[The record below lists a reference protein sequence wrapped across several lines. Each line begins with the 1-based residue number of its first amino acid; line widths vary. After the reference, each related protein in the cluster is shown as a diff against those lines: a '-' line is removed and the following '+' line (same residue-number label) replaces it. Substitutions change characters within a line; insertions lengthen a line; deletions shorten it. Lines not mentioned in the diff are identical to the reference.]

1 MPIELWTARMERPL
15 SDPEREAILPLLPP
29 DRRERL
35 LRVQEVGKQR
45 EPLCAYLI
53 LCLALRQKYGWKSI
67 PEVALGRLGKPYFP
81 EHPEVHFNIS
91 HSSGAVLVGVS
102 DQEIGV
108 DIERIRPVGQ
118 RMMVRLAHVSTEEAF
133 FQNWV
138 RRPSAAAT
146 AWAPS
151 CAPSPLSSR
160 GSTIIRWTP
169 SPATPPGSPPAAR
182 SCRGSSTAILWTI
195 CCENRRPGREW
206 VPCPV
211 FLPGPATGGLR
222 FPTI

>member
-118 RMMVRLAHVSTEEAF
+118 RMMGRLAHVSTEEAF
-133 FQNWV
+133 CQNGV
-138 RRPSAAAT
+138 RREARAKRSGNGVGT
-146 AWAPS
+146 IMRS
-151 CAPSPLSSR
+151 ESPLQP
-160 GSTIIRWTP
+160 GEYYYPLDTFP
-169 SPATPPGSPPAAR
+169 GYAAGVATR
-182 SCRGSSTAILWTI
+182 SK
-195 CCENRRPGREW
+195 E
-206 VPCPV
+206 
-211 FLPGPATGGLR
+211 LPGKLHR
-222 FPTI
+222 YSLDDML

>member
-15 SDPEREAILPLLPP
+15 SAPEREAILPLLPP

-118 RMMVRLAHVSTEEAF
+118 RMMVRLAHVSTEEGF

-138 RRPSAAAT
+138 RREARAKRSGNGVGT
-146 AWAPS
+146 IMRS
-151 CAPSPLSSR
+151 ESPLQP
-160 GSTIIRWTP
+160 GEYYYPLDTFP
-169 SPATPPGSPPAAR
+169 GYAAGVATR
-182 SCRGSSTAILWTI
+182 SK
-195 CCENRRPGREW
+195 E
-206 VPCPV
+206 
-211 FLPGPATGGLR
+211 LPGKLHRYSLDDMLR
-222 FPTI
+222 

>member
-1 MPIELWTARMERPL
+1 MPPA
-15 SDPEREAILPLLPP
+15 
-29 DRRERL
+29 RRERL
-35 LRVQEVGKQR
+35 LRMKEAEKQR

-53 LCLALRQKYGWKSI
+53 LCLALRQKYGWKEL

-133 FQNWV
+133 FQSWV
-138 RRPSAAAT
+138 RREARAKRSGNGVGT
-146 AWAPS
+146 IMRS
-151 CAPSPLSSR
+151 ESPLQPGEYYYPLDTFPGYAAGLATRSR
-160 GSTIIRWTP
+160 
-169 SPATPPGSPPAAR
+169 
-182 SCRGSSTAILWTI
+182 
-195 CCENRRPGREW
+195 E
-206 VPCPV
+206 
-211 FLPGPATGGLR
+211 LPGKLHR
-222 FPTI
+222 YSLDDML

>member
-35 LRVQEVGKQR
+35 LRVKEVEKQR

-53 LCLALRQKYGWKSI
+53 LCLALRQKYGWKEL

-133 FQNWV
+133 FQN
-138 RRPSAAAT
+138 
-146 AWAPS
+146 
-151 CAPSPLSSR
+151 
-160 GSTIIRWTP
+160 
-169 SPATPPGSPPAAR
+169 
-182 SCRGSSTAILWTI
+182 
-195 CCENRRPGREW
+195 
-206 VPCPV
+206 
-211 FLPGPATGGLR
+211 
-222 FPTI
+222 